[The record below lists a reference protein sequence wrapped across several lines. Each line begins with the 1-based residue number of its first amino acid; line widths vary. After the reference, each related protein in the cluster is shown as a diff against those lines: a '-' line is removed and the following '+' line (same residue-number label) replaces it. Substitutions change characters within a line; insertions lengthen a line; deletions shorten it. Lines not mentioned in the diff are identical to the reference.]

1 MKKICVV
8 NFWERAFDGDFFDYF
23 FRMAFNDLTYTDNP
37 HEADLVVTSVFGNVY
52 TDPAK
57 TLAYIGEN
65 IRPSFVGYNHS
76 LSFDYDT
83 YGGRNFRLPLWYAR
97 LAWDGFEQ
105 KPRHDNT
112 HNHGYEQLIPIKQL
126 TQPRKL
132 DIKAKD
138 KFCAL
143 IANNPEGLRINLYNS
158 ISEYKQ
164 VDGYG
169 NMFGNPLRK
178 SKFAILPEYKFCLCP
193 ENSVYDGY
201 ITEKLI
207 DAYAGLTV
215 PIYSGDASVAEDFNY
230 RAFLNYQ
237 EIKDVEA
244 LVNYLIDYDENLEWY
259 QDMYEEPL
267 ITKEPKLDDA
277 IQFVRSIVK

>member
-1 MKKICVV
+1 MKKLCVV
-8 NFWERAFDGDFFDYF
+8 NFWEGAFDGDFFDF
-23 FRMAFNDLTYTDNP
+23 FFNACFDSVIYTNNP
-37 HEADLVVTSVFGNVY
+37 HDADLIITSVFGNVA

-65 IRPSFVGYNHS
+65 IRPNFIGYNHS
-76 LSFDYDT
+76 LSFDWDN
-83 YGGRNFRLPLWYAR
+83 YGGRNHRLPLWYSR

-105 KPRHDNT
+105 KPRKDNM
-112 HNHGYEQLIPIKQL
+112 HNHGYEQLIPIKPL
-126 TQPRKL
+126 TQRRKL
-132 DIKAKD
+132 DIASKD

-158 ISEYKQ
+158 ISKYKQ

-178 SKFAILPEYKFCLCP
+178 SKFAILPEYRFCLCP
-193 ENSVYDGY
+193 ENSIYDGY

-215 PIYSGDASVAEDFNY
+215 PVYSGDASVAEDFNY
-230 RAFLNYQ
+230 MAFLNYQ
-237 EIKDVEA
+237 EFKDMNRFVEY
-244 LVNYLIDYDENLEWY
+244 VRGWDGNQE
-259 QDMYEEPL
+259 MYKHTYEQPL
-267 ITKEPKLDDA
+267 LTKEPSLDGA
-277 IQFVRSIVK
+277 IAFVRSIVK